1 MRLQSRGSLIV
12 CSVGFLTAQST
23 THAVRFKPLPAHQQT
38 APNPVFVNLS
48 GKWTGF
54 TDVLQRGKCGLRGG
68 NIPARLHMGTDSVL
82 TAQGDGTLVAS
93 FAFAPSFVANHAVD
107 ASGRI
112 DATLAVT
119 LEQPFSAVCNG
130 AERSYSIQY
139 VGAVT
144 TKKGRYELE
153 LQGEDVPCPD
163 SGCAFKRIVRLK
175 KDKKSAQ

>member
-1 MRLQSRGSLIV
+1 LA
-12 CSVGFLTAQST
+12 AQGT
-23 THAVRFKPLPAHQQT
+23 THAVRFKPLSAHQPT
-38 APNPVFVNLS
+38 VVNPVFTNLS

-68 NIPARLHMGTDSVL
+68 NIPARMHIGTDSML
-82 TAQGDGTLVAS
+82 TAQTDGTLVAS

-112 DATLAVT
+112 DAMLAVT
-119 LEQPFSAVCNG
+119 LEQSFTAVCNG
-130 AERSYSIQY
+130 AERSYTIHYS
-139 VGAVT
+139 GTVT

-175 KDKKSAQ
+175 KDKK